1 MKSTKICLQCEEEF
15 AGRSNQIYCSGR
27 CKAEAFRE
35 GKTRSILPK
44 SNSAVVPN
52 TAVRLPESPSA
63 RTRHVGSDRGD
74 AKAAKIQLEM
84 RRLDL
89 AHAQEL
95 RQIELDEEN
104 RRREHERALAQIN
117 AQTTQKES
125 EIQKLTKQVDELTW
139 KAMPAL
145 KEWSHFSVGIR
156 RKYKALVDAAFHYLT
171 RPISEHD
178 CSYWLTEYR
187 LYLREVEEFMKRN
200 AVPVSQKKP
209 FTRLAELSQELT
221 FRRIAAQIADYDDDE
236 TVLTIDATL
245 QQYLIQ
251 ACV

>member
-1 MKSTKICLQCEEEF
+1 MQALST
-15 AGRSNQIYCSGR
+15 S
-27 CKAEAFRE
+27 
-35 GKTRSILPK
+35 
-44 SNSAVVPN
+44 
-52 TAVRLPESPSA
+52 
-63 RTRHVGSDRGD
+63 RHRRVGSDRGD

-84 RRLDL
+84 RRLEL
-89 AHAQEL
+89 EHTQQL
-95 RQIELDEEN
+95 RQMEMDEEN

-156 RKYKALVDAAFHYLT
+156 RKYKALVDAAFHYST
-171 RPISEHD
+171 RPISEYD
-178 CSYWLTEYR
+178 CDCWLTDYR
-187 LYLREVEEFMKRN
+187 LYLREVDEFIKRN
-200 AVPVSQKKP
+200 EVPVSQKEP
-209 FTRLAELSQELT
+209 FARLAELSHELT
-221 FRRIAAQIADYDDDE
+221 FRRITAQIADYDDEE

-245 QQYLIQ
+245 RQYLIQ